1 MDNRVDFW
9 GVSMRYG
16 LTTSDFIGQV
26 MKRFFKSFVWVLTPA
41 VALGLAATLVED
53 TNGLGS
59 GHIPPSEVKRV
70 LLIVGAFA
78 YVVVVG
84 LIFLLWKC
92 IRWWEGKKLP

>member
-9 GVSMRYG
+9 DAGIGYS
-16 LTTSDFIGQV
+16 LNTSDFIGRV

-41 VALGLAATLVED
+41 VVLGLSAAFVED
-53 TNGLGS
+53 TDGS
-59 GHIPPSEVKRV
+59 GAAHIPPSEVKRV